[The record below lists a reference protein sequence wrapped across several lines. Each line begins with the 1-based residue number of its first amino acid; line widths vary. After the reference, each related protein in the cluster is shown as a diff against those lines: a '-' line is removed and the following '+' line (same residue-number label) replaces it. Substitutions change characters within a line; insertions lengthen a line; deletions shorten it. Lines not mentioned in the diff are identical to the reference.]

1 MNSFL
6 IEKMPEKW
14 RETLKETLYAS
25 SFASLA
31 AFLEEEYKNRE
42 IYPVY
47 DEIFS
52 AFTYTEPE
60 NVKVVILGQD
70 PYHEPGQA
78 HGLAFSVKDGVKF
91 PPSLRNIFKEY
102 ERDTTFPAP
111 RSGSLIPWAKEGVL
125 LLNTVLTVRKHE
137 ANSHKGKG
145 WEEFTDEV
153 IRRINA
159 FPEHIVFL
167 LWGAP
172 AQKKI
177 PLIDAHKHSIIT
189 SAHPSP
195 LSAYRGFFGSSP
207 FSLCNKVLLQHGRKE
222 INWKLIP

>member
-1 MNSFL
+1 MGAFL

-14 RETLKETLYAS
+14 REILHETINGN

-31 AFLEEEYKNRE
+31 AFVEEEYKKEE
-42 IYPVY
+42 IFPAYN
-47 DEIFS
+47 EIFS
-52 AFTYTEPE
+52 AFIHTPPE
-60 NVKVVILGQD
+60 KVKAVILGQD

-78 HGLAFSVKDGVKF
+78 HGLAFSVKEDVKF

-102 ERDTTFPAP
+102 ESDTTFSAP
-111 RSGSLIPWAKEGVL
+111 KNGSLIPWAKEGVL

-145 WEEFTDEV
+145 WEEFTDGV
-153 IRRINA
+153 IQKINT

-167 LWGAP
+167 LWGTP

-177 PLIDAHKHSIIT
+177 PLIDKTKHTILS

-207 FSLCNKVLLQHGRKE
+207 FSRCNEALMQHGRE
-222 INWKLIP
+222 IINWKL